1 MALNSRGL
9 AGLPP
14 KKRKQHCPDYSR
26 ILLALDLKDSP
37 AHPVVGG
44 TTAVVA
50 GGRLPLSTLPPPGG
64 GDITAQAGGAAAPQ
78 HITSSASRADART
91 GGRTRGQAG
100 RSAGG
105 RLQRGAVLLLGAS
118 PTHGE
123 PGPARGRGAPGPGRQ
138 APLLQVVQGPGWGC
152 GPERR
157 TRAGGCRPRTK
168 AAAATR
174 NVAGDAPP
182 WICVGS
188 GGGAGPKDQ
197 PRGRGAGARFC
208 LQPLP
213 GARRVYGAGP

>member
-1 MALNSRGL
+1 M
-9 AGLPP
+9 
-14 KKRKQHCPDYSR
+14 
-26 ILLALDLKDSP
+26 
-37 AHPVVGG
+37 
-44 TTAVVA
+44 VA
-50 GGRLPLSTLPPPGG
+50 GGRLPLPTLPPPGG
-64 GDITAQAGGAAAPQ
+64 GDITALEGGAAAPQ

-91 GGRTRGQAG
+91 DARTGGRTRGQAG

-105 RLQRGAVLLLGAS
+105 RPQRGAVLLHGAS

-138 APLLQVVQGPGWGC
+138 APLLQVVQGPGWGR

-157 TRAGGCRPRTK
+157 IGAGGCRPRTK

-197 PRGRGAGARFC
+197 PRGRGAGAGFF
-208 LQPLP
+208 LQPRP
-213 GARRVYGAGP
+213 GAERAYGAGTPPPGAAGP